1 MGIELREGV
10 FSRAPRILV
19 LSAGLILEP
28 YWDVWESSVHIMLWV
43 LAIMSTFTAVQR
55 LVLVAMKARRNAN
68 GKED

>member
-1 MGIELREGV
+1 M
-10 FSRAPRILV
+10 

-55 LVLVAMKARRNAN
+55 LVLVWVKTSGNE
-68 GKED
+68 K